1 MKTGLRLESLSK
13 PVGQVLDL
21 RKFSQP
27 EVYTSEIHEFRKKRK
42 KNPSAES
49 FPLAN
54 QDAMLKEVL
63 KGLAARRP
71 NVIMVGEPGV
81 GKSTT
86 LDFVVSVLT
95 GEIDLQEMKAQLPQ
109 DVFPLFDQVRKK
121 LAKYEHMHYLSVPN
135 LAHPLNVTPLSYT
148 DAEELRKDVVIAE
161 GFADQVAQYLT
172 TYPTTNRGHLRKTL
186 SKADFGHYVHHHVG
200 KVFLDALKRV
210 NDSMIRA
217 RVLQHSN
224 RPIAIINAHF
234 SKGNKHA
241 DLDDLEVRVK
251 VVEKNPQKNRTPPYE
266 DMKADVGFRVGAKEI
281 GKEDIEPRLARELVK
296 PALQEGLER
305 LELQVSLMDV
315 AGVKMADKIYAL
327 RNAFNN
333 FAGRMGRD
341 IANKNR
347 TRVAIT
353 DANAA
358 AAYVAGKIDPYA
370 PEPQLSKGT
379 LDHLVAGIRDIY
391 YQYMGKSPSNQLRK
405 WMDSVVTYFDVERKI
420 VDGSVRTMLGKVE
433 SAEAKHVGEVL
444 KLEPLYNPRSSQK
457 PTEARFTDMS
467 DQGLFGTFTDAEEE
481 QVPHLTIEE
490 LGGFFGGSI
499 LTFRDNFAAFVEY
512 LTKEREGNGRNS
524 AKEQFLEYLETGKL
538 AFVANGVTFNF
549 EIPR

>member
-1 MKTGLRLESLSK
+1 
-13 PVGQVLDL
+13 
-21 RKFSQP
+21 
-27 EVYTSEIHEFRKKRK
+27 
-42 KNPSAES
+42 
-49 FPLAN
+49 
-54 QDAMLKEVL
+54 
-63 KGLAARRP
+63 
-71 NVIMVGEPGV
+71 
-81 GKSTT
+81 
-86 LDFVVSVLT
+86 
-95 GEIDLQEMKAQLPQ
+95 
-109 DVFPLFDQVRKK
+109 
-121 LAKYEHMHYLSVPN
+121 MHYLSGPN

-186 SKADFGHYVHHHVG
+186 SKADFGYYVHHHVG

-524 AKEQFLEYLETGKL
+524 AKEQFLEYLETGKP

-549 EIPR
+549 EIPRMILGCANEDPFVVIKGSFKEREDGLADRFTIVQAQSLAPNTTETRRGTYRVMCNAIER